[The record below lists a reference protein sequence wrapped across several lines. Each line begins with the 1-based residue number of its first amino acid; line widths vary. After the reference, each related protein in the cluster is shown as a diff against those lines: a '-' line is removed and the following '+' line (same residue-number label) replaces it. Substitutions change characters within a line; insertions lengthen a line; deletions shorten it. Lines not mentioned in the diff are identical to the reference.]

1 MAKFLADKLAIWSH
15 WRTFQKIQKNKH
27 DAEIFLAA
35 DTIAQKM
42 LIRRGFI
49 LQLPKVM

>member
-1 MAKFLADKLAIWSH
+1 MAKFLADKLDIWSH
-15 WRTFQKIQKNKH
+15 WRTFQKIQKQEH
-27 DAEIFLAA
+27 DAARFLAA
-35 DTIAQKM
+35 DTM

>member
-42 LIRRGFI
+42 SAI
-49 LQLPKVM
+49 PHADS